1 MFKKILKSI
10 GIFLLGLILLF
21 VILAIWFS
29 ISSSKH
35 TENATPYLNK
45 NIPLISTWDF
55 EQLRPLLTQPA
66 LEQFETEQGQKI
78 FKFFSKLGKAKSF
91 EQPEYLSSKS
101 SITTTDGATEIVI
114 FNMGG
119 YFENGYATFT
129 ITLESDEYEYKI
141 QHLKINSNVFIE

>member
-1 MFKKILKSI
+1 M
-10 GIFLLGLILLF
+10 
-21 VILAIWFS
+21 ILAIWFS

-101 SITTTDGATEIVI
+101 SITTIDGATEIVI

-129 ITLESDEYEYKI
+129 ITLESDDYEYKI